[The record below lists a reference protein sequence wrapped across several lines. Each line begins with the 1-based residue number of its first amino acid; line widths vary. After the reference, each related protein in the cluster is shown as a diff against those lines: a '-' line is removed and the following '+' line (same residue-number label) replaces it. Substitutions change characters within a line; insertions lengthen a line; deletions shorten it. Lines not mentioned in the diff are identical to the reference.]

1 MNNMRLKRIKIIEAK
16 TRNIKNYITQMD
28 AYGLKN
34 SVYFDFL
41 IEQLL
46 DLSNMI
52 LLEIK
57 QIEANGKQLGEYSK
71 IGEEILVTT
80 LKILESYEPKYHRQH
95 LVGESGKA
103 GLILAN
109 ILQIGTIWY
118 YIISINWIRKQGN
131 IKD

>member
-1 MNNMRLKRIKIIEAK
+1 MLVIS
-16 TRNIKNYITQMD
+16 ITLILFDREKEKKSFKSYYTHME

-57 QIEANGKQLGEYSK
+57 QIESNGKQMGEYSK
-71 IGEEILVTT
+71 IGEEILATT
-80 LKILESYEPKYHRQH
+80 LKILESYEPQYHRQH
-95 LVGESGKA
+95 LVEGSSKA

-109 ILQIGTIWY
+109 ILQIGNHLILY
-118 YIISINWIRKQGN
+118 HFY
-131 IKD
+131 